1 MSLFKARPNNL
12 DTSDAGLVIAA
23 LGGDRDA
30 FATIVTRY
38 QSLLC
43 SLAYSSL
50 GDLKH
55 SEDIAQEAFI
65 EAWKKLDTLR
75 DPEKLK
81 SWLCGILRFKVS
93 RHYRKE
99 EHQPL
104 KHADELDVH
113 DVDASSTNTTQPNL
127 EDSAIAE
134 QEQALLWQTLEQL
147 PENYRAPLIL
157 FYREQC
163 SVELVAEKLEL
174 SESTAKQ
181 RLSRGRKLLQEAM
194 VEFVEDRLA
203 KSKPGAAF
211 TLAVVAAIANI
222 PAPAKAAALSA
233 GAFKAGSALK
243 WSSLLVVFASFSGV
257 IGSLFSLRATLDQSR
272 TAQERRRTI
281 RAVILFFGTALVFI
295 LGMFGL
301 RYAAL
306 QDTTHVGYFA
316 AASQLLVVSFVACY
330 FYLLF
335 RMLTQD
341 GQFRAEQRR
350 LHPEAFLASVDDPN
364 SKKRDYISR
373 LSFLGVPL
381 VHFKLGMAEL
391 GDKPAFAWI
400 AGGDRAY
407 GLLFAWGGL
416 AVAPISVGIV
426 SLGFVSIGAI
436 GLGAFAIGTVGLG
449 FVSFGA
455 CAVGYQAFSSLSS
468 LGWHSAISGGFAI
481 AREAAIGPIAIAPEV
496 NNALAGELANLSALN
511 ANYLWVLGV
520 MSVLVI
526 TPAIWHAKKV
536 RRTMR
541 TMGEQS

>member
-1 MSLFKARPNNL
+1 MSLFRTRPNNL

-23 LGGDRDA
+23 LGGDREA
-30 FATIVTRY
+30 FTAIVTRY

-43 SLAYSSL
+43 SLAYSSV

-99 EHQPL
+99 ARQPL

-113 DVDASSTNTTQPNL
+113 DADAPNTNTTQPNL

-134 QEQALLWQTLEQL
+134 QEQALMWQTLAQL

-194 VEFVEDRLA
+194 VQFVEDRLT

-222 PAPAKAAALSA
+222 PAPAKAAALGT

-243 WSSLLVVFASFSGV
+243 WTSLLVVIASFSGV
-257 IGSLFSLRATLDQSR
+257 IGSFFSLRATLDQSR
-272 TAQERRRTI
+272 TAEERRRAIQT
-281 RAVILFFGTALVFI
+281 VILFFVTAFVFV

-301 RYAAL
+301 RYTAL
-306 QDTTHVGYFA
+306 QNTTHAGYFA
-316 AASQLLVVSFVACY
+316 AASQLLVVSFVAYY

-335 RMLTQD
+335 RLLTQA
-341 GQFRAEQRR
+341 GKFRAEQRI
-350 LHPEAFLASVDDPN
+350 LHPEAFLTPVDDPK
-364 SKKRDYISR
+364 STKRDYISR
-373 LSFLGVPL
+373 LSLLGVPL

-391 GDKPAFAWI
+391 GEKPAFAWI

-416 AVAPISVGIV
+416 AIAPISVGIV

-436 GLGAFAIGTVGLG
+436 GIGVLAIGTVGLG
-449 FVSFGA
+449 LVSFGA
-455 CAVGYQAFSSLSS
+455 CAMGYQAFSSLSS
-468 LGWHSAISGGFAI
+468 LGWHSAVSGGFAM
-481 AREAAIGPIAIAPEV
+481 AKEAAIGPIAMAQEV
-496 NNALAGELANLSALN
+496 NNALAGELANLGVLN
-511 ANYLWVLGV
+511 ASYLWVLGI
-520 MSVLVI
+520 MTLLVI
-526 TPAIWHAKKV
+526 APAIWHAKKV
-536 RRTMR
+536 RHTMK
-541 TMGEQS
+541 G